1 MISHFTRHMTRAAIV
16 AFTIN
21 VLLHIAL
28 AVAVANAGDTYDIVM
43 KAGEDYRR
51 THTWTTKTGQPVN
64 LTGNSY
70 VSQFRSAPWPEG
82 TVYANFSAVVVN
94 AAAGQIRHSLSR
106 RQSVIL
112 SKKTGVWDIRQ
123 TDAAGLVSYRYGG
136 TVKVLPPATAPAP

>member
-1 MISHFTRHMTRAAIV
+1 MKRFILVTM
-16 AFTIN
+16 
-21 VLLHIAL
+21 LLL
-28 AVAVANAGDTYDIVM
+28 ATPAYAGETYDIVM

-51 THTWTTKTGQPVN
+51 THTWTTKAGQPIN
-64 LTGNSY
+64 LTGSSY

-82 TVYANFSAVVVN
+82 VVYANFSAVVTN

-106 RQSVIL
+106 RQSATL
-112 SKKTGVWDIRQ
+112 SKKVGVWDIRQ